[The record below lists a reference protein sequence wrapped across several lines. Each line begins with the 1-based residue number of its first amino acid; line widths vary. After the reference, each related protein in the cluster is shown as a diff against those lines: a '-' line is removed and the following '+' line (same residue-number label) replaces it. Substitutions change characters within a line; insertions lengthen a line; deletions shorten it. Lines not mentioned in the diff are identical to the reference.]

1 MYLYDQSS
9 SRPPD
14 VKRRVA
20 MFEGDEIIFDG
31 QFASDRV
38 KIKLFFQAALQYMFE
53 RAGCRHV
60 WGRWKPFF
68 RGTHPKTTTVRPTM
82 SLTFSWNGHFL
93 IFLLLI
99 NQSETFSWLL
109 WITNGYKE
117 ISSTINDIKYLE
129 EISVREIVRQVV
141 NPLQDLKA
149 VASKSDGYIIRL
161 LKTYTPDF
169 RQSNHVIFI
178 VGVSEGQ
185 H

>member
-1 MYLYDQSS
+1 MD
-9 SRPPD
+9 
-14 VKRRVA
+14 
-20 MFEGDEIIFDG
+20 I
-31 QFASDRV
+31 
-38 KIKLFFQAALQYMFE
+38 
-53 RAGCRHV
+53 
-60 WGRWKPFF
+60 
-68 RGTHPKTTTVRPTM
+68 
-82 SLTFSWNGHFL
+82 SWF
-93 IFLLLI
+93 FLLLI

-149 VASKSDGYIIRL
+149 VASKSDDYIIRL